1 MLNVLSTQP
10 RETRDH
16 TTINATTIKR
26 VVWPTAGLPVTGC
39 ASTESDLSDPD
50 PLKPSVTNS
59 LIANLNDTVSLGL
72 RRHLEHYHLCD
83 ACSCGCV
90 ALRRILP
97 R

>member
-1 MLNVLSTQP
+1 MPNVLSTQP

-50 PLKPSVTNS
+50 PLNHP
-59 LIANLNDTVSLGL
+59 
-72 RRHLEHYHLCD
+72 
-83 ACSCGCV
+83 
-90 ALRRILP
+90 
-97 R
+97 